1 MYIPR
6 FPEFVHYIYISCN
19 FKEAISL
26 IEFHRVSFKH
36 CSNVTIYDKLIALST
51 DTKDMSYE
59 KCCVKDPWKMREKS
73 NFEIQ
78 FNFKFTY
85 YVSLRNLY

>member
-6 FPEFVHYIYISCN
+6 FPKFVHYIYISCN

-26 IEFHRVSFKH
+26 IEFHLVSYKH
-36 CSNVTIYDKLIALST
+36 CSNSTIYDKLIALST

-59 KCCVKDPWKMREKS
+59 KILRKRSLENARK
-73 NFEIQ
+73 IQ
-78 FNFKFTY
+78 
-85 YVSLRNLY
+85 LRNPI

>member
-26 IEFHRVSFKH
+26 IEFHLVSYKH
-36 CSNVTIYDKLIALST
+36 CSNSTIYDKLIALST

-59 KCCVKDPWKMREKS
+59 KILRKRSLENARK
-73 NFEIQ
+73 IQ
-78 FNFKFTY
+78 
-85 YVSLRNLY
+85 LRNPI